1 MDLFKTVQLLL
12 MKICVQR
19 WITQIEVNPL
29 FSPLLLG
36 AFDELKSPLTF
47 LSTLYECM
55 HTRLAYYQQPFP
67 VYQTVEIYAVHSNL
81 QTIQCL
87 CLAPLPH
94 SVTVHEITGTQEGD
108 LNTLWQEKQDRQL

>member
-12 MKICVQR
+12 MKICVYR

-36 AFDELKSPLTF
+36 AFDEFKSPLTF

-55 HTRLAYYQQPFP
+55 HTRLAYY
-67 VYQTVEIYAVHSNL
+67 
-81 QTIQCL
+81 
-87 CLAPLPH
+87 
-94 SVTVHEITGTQEGD
+94 
-108 LNTLWQEKQDRQL
+108 